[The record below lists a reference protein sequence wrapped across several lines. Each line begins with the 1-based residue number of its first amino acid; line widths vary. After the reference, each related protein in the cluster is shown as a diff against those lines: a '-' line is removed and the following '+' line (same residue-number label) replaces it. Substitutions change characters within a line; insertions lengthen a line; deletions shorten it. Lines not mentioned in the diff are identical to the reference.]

1 MGTEPTGQVEPIF
14 VTVADAA
21 TMLGLKSW
29 SVYQLL
35 RADDETGEP
44 AIKSVKQGGR
54 RSVSYKS
61 LREYA
66 DNLLSQD
73 GAA

>member
-1 MGTEPTGQVEPIF
+1 MDKNSTGQVEPIF

-21 TMLGLKSW
+21 TLLGLKPW

-35 RADDETGEP
+35 RAEEGDEP

-54 RSVSYKS
+54 RSVSYAS

-66 DNLLSQD
+66 NNLMGES
-73 GAA
+73 A

>member
-1 MGTEPTGQVEPIF
+1 VSSVNKDSTGQVEPIF

-21 TMLGLKSW
+21 VILGLKPW

-35 RADDETGEP
+35 KAD

-54 RSVSYKS
+54 RSVSYAS

-66 DNLLSQD
+66 DNLLGES
-73 GAA
+73 A